1 MNTLKK
7 SLAVAAA
14 CGMLIAAPAP
24 ALAQEA
30 APSQGVNA
38 ATIDP
43 AKEGSLTIFKRA
55 NPTALG
61 KPTGLEEAT
70 PNGEALPG
78 AGFTLYKVTN
88 ADLTTNDGLVAAGK
102 LTPATAKTG
111 AAVGGEQVTDDKGAA
126 TWSNLP
132 VGVYL
137 AKETKTPTGYQA
149 APDFLVFVPM
159 TAANKEQ
166 GGTSWQYDVVAYP
179 KNYNQNE
186 PTKTVK
192 DSGTNVGQEVSFEIK
207 ATPRPMPADKRTLF
221 RIEDKLDPS
230 LTVTEDDITVTGLD
244 KLDKDDYTVTVSE
257 KTAESPRQTVTVEVK
272 GDEAQKIE
280 NGKEVTVTI
289 NATVSSKPAGGELKN
304 QANVFE
310 NNPVTGEE
318 EGGKPTNETKTY
330 YGGVTFKKVDGAGK
344 ALTGAKFE
352 VYGAEKDESCAAA
365 VQKEAAQQEVGGKKV
380 FEPAADDE
388 NKGTVTIDG
397 LHVNDIANFD
407 GTNSEANIFAKYCLL
422 ETQAPKGFELLSTP
436 VEFTLS
442 EEEKGTL
449 KPLKVGETEG
459 QIVNLKDTT
468 TRLPNTGGMGV
479 LIFVLAGLAV
489 IGGGVFAA
497 RRNAAE

>member
-1 MNTLKK
+1 MKTFKK

-14 CGMLIAAPAP
+14 CGMLVAAPAP
-24 ALAQEA
+24 AFAQETDTA
-30 APSQGVNA
+30 AGVNA

-43 AKEGSLTIFKRA
+43 ARTGSLTIYKRA
-55 NPTALG
+55 NPTELG
-61 KPTGLEEAT
+61 EPTGLEEKA
-70 PNGEALPG
+70 PNGEKLPG

-88 ADLTTNDGLVAAGK
+88 ADIKTNDGLVAAGK

-126 TWSNLP
+126 KWSNLP

-137 AKETKTPTGYQA
+137 ARETSPVDGYQP

-159 TAANKEQ
+159 TAANNANKGQ

-192 DSGTNVGQEVSFEIK
+192 DSGANVGEKVSFDIK

-221 RIEDKLDPS
+221 RIVDTLDPS
-230 LTVTEDDITVTGLD
+230 LTVKKDDVTVQGLD
-244 KLDKDDYTVTVSE
+244 GIDYKITVSE
-257 KTAESPRQTVTVEVK
+257 KTDENPSQTVTVEVA

-289 NATVSSKPAGGELKN
+289 NATVKSKPEGGQLVN

-310 NNPVTGEE
+310 NNPVTLKEE
-318 EGGKPTNETKTY
+318 EGKRTNGTKTY
-330 YGGVTFKKVDGAGK
+330 YGGVKFKKVDETGNG
-344 ALTGAKFE
+344 LDGAKFE
-352 VYGAEKDESCAAA
+352 VYGAEKDETCAAA
-365 VQKEAAQQEVGGKKV
+365 VKKDKAKQAVSGKTV

-397 LHVNDIANFD
+397 LHVND
-407 GTNSEANIFAKYCLL
+407 FADNAADPKNKYVKYCLL

-436 VEFTLS
+436 VEFVLTA
-442 EEEKGTL
+442 ENAGTL
-449 KPLKVGETEG
+449 QKLTVGGEEG
-459 QIVNLKDTT
+459 EIVNLEDTT

>member
-24 ALAQEA
+24 ALAQEGA
-30 APSQGVNA
+30 TPQGVNA

-43 AKEGSLTIFKRA
+43 AKKGSLTIFKRA
-55 NPTALG
+55 NPTSLG
-61 KPTGLEEAT
+61 EPTGLEDSSVS
-70 PNGEALPG
+70 GEPLAG

-88 ADLTTNDGLVAAGK
+88 ADITTNDGLVKAAK
-102 LTPATAKTG
+102 LTPATAEIG
-111 AAVGGEQVTDDKGAA
+111 DPVGGQKLTGDKGAA

-137 AKETKTPTGYQA
+137 ARETKPVDGYQE

-159 TAANKEQ
+159 TASNKEQ

-192 DSGTNVGQEVSFEIK
+192 DSGANVGQQVSFDIK
-207 ATPRPMPADKRTLF
+207 ATPRPMPADKRKLF
-221 RIEDKLDPS
+221 RIVDELDSS
-230 LTVTEDDITVTGLD
+230 LTVTEKDVTVTGLD
-244 KLDKDDYTVTVSE
+244 GVNYTKTVVG
-257 KTAESPRQTVTVEVK
+257 QTVTVEVS
-272 GDEAQKIE
+272 GEEAKKIQ

-289 NATVSSKPAGGELKN
+289 NATVSSKPEGGQLVN

-310 NNPVTGEE
+310 NNPVTGDEE
-318 EGGKPTNETKTY
+318 KGKPTNETKTL
-330 YGGVTFKKVDGAGK
+330 YGGVKFKKVDEAGNG
-344 ALTGAKFE
+344 LEGAKFE
-352 VYGAEKDESCAAA
+352 VYGAEKGEKCEAA
-365 VQKEAAQQEVGGKKV
+365 VQKDGAKQKVSGKTE
-380 FEPAADDE
+380 FEPATDDE

-397 LHVNDIANFD
+397 LHVND
-407 GTNSEANIFAKYCLL
+407 FADNAAEPKNKYVKYCLL

-436 VEFTLS
+436 VEFELTSDDAGSL
-442 EEEKGTL
+442 L
-449 KPLKVGETEG
+449 PLTVGGNEG
-459 QIVNLKDTT
+459 QIVNIKDTT
-468 TRLPNTGGMGV
+468 TRLPNTGGIGV

-497 RRNAAE
+497 RRNTAA

>member
-38 ATIDP
+38 ATIDT

-61 KPTGLEEAT
+61 EPTGLEEAT

-192 DSGTNVGQEVSFEIK
+192 DSGANVGQQVTFEIK

-221 RIEDKLDPS
+221 RIEDTLDPS
-230 LTVTEDDITVTGLD
+230 LTVTKDDVTVTGLD
-244 KLDKDDYTVTVSE
+244 GIDYNITVSE
-257 KTAESPRQTVTVEVK
+257 KTDENPSQKVTVEVK
-272 GDEAQKIE
+272 GDAAKKIQ
-280 NGKEVTVTI
+280 NRKEVTVTI
-289 NATVSSKPAGGELKN
+289 NAKVSSKPAGGELKN
-304 QANVFE
+304 KANVFE
-310 NNPVTGEE
+310 NNPVTFEE
-318 EGGKPTNETKTY
+318 EKGKPTNETKTF
-330 YGGVTFKKVDGAGK
+330 YGGITFKKVDGAGK

-397 LHVNDIANFD
+397 LHVNDFAD
-407 GTNSEANIFAKYCLL
+407 NIEGKQNKYVKYCLL
-422 ETQAPKGFELLSTP
+422 ETQAPEGFELLATP
-436 VEFTLS
+436 VEFELTA
-442 EEEKGTL
+442 EKAGTL

>member
-1 MNTLKK
+1 MKTFKK

-14 CGMLIAAPAP
+14 CGMLVAAPAP
-24 ALAQEA
+24 AFAQETDTA
-30 APSQGVNA
+30 AGVNA

-43 AKEGSLTIFKRA
+43 ARTGSLTIYKRA
-55 NPTALG
+55 NPTELG
-61 KPTGLEEAT
+61 EPTGLEEAA

-102 LTPATAKTG
+102 LTPVKDETG
-111 AAVGGEQVTDDKGAA
+111 VKAETGEAVGGEQTTGADGSA
-126 TWSNLP
+126 TWSDLP

-137 AKETKTPTGYQA
+137 ARETSPVAGYQA

-192 DSGTNVGQEVSFEIK
+192 DSGTNVGQQVSFEIK
-207 ATPRPMPADKRTLF
+207 STPRPMPADKRTLF
-221 RIEDKLDPS
+221 RIEDTLDPS
-230 LTVTEDDITVTGLD
+230 LTVTKDDVTVTGLEGV
-244 KLDKDDYTVTVSE
+244 DYTVTVE
-257 KTAESPRQTVTVEVK
+257 GQTVKVEVK

-289 NATVSSKPAGGELKN
+289 KATVASKPEGGQLVN

-318 EGGKPTNETKTY
+318 EEGKPTNETKTF
-330 YGGVTFKKVDGAGK
+330 YGGVTFKKVNGARKG
-344 ALTGAKFE
+344 LEGAKFE
-352 VYGAEKDESCAAA
+352 VYGAAEGEECKAA
-365 VQKEAAQQEVGGKKV
+365 VQNSGAKQTVGDKTE
-380 FEPAADDE
+380 FTSAAD
-388 NKGTVTIDG
+388 GTVTIDG
-397 LHVNDIANFD
+397 LHVNDF
-407 GTNSEANIFAKYCLL
+407 TNNAKNPNAFVKYCLL
-422 ETQAPKGFELLSTP
+422 ETHAPKGFELLATP
-436 VEFTLS
+436 VEFVLTA
-442 EEEKGTL
+442 EKAGTL
-449 KPLKVGETEG
+449 QKLTVGDNDGE
-459 QIVNLKDTT
+459 IVNLEDTT

-497 RRNAAE
+497 RRNTAA

>member
-1 MNTLKK
+1 M
-7 SLAVAAA
+7 
-14 CGMLIAAPAP
+14 
-24 ALAQEA
+24 
-30 APSQGVNA
+30 
-38 ATIDP
+38 TIY
-43 AKEGSLTIFKRA
+43 KRA
-55 NPTALG
+55 NPTSLG
-61 KPTGLEEAT
+61 EPTGLEEEA
-70 PNGEALPG
+70 PNGEKLPG

-88 ADLTTNDGLVAAGK
+88 ADLTSNAGLVAAAK
-102 LTPATAKTG
+102 LTPATAVTGEAVGEEQTTG
-111 AAVGGEQVTDDKGAA
+111 ADGSA

-137 AKETKTPTGYQA
+137 VKETAPVEGYQA

-186 PTKTVK
+186 PTKTVQ
-192 DSGTNVGQEVSFEIK
+192 DSGVNVGQQVSFDIK

-221 RIEDKLDPS
+221 RIVDTLDPS
-230 LTVTEDDITVTGLD
+230 LTVTKDDVTVTGLEGV
-244 KLDKDDYTVTVSE
+244 DYTVTVSE
-257 KTAESPRQTVTVEVK
+257 KTAENPGQTVTVEVK

-289 NATVSSKPAGGELKN
+289 KATVSTKPEGGELKN

-318 EGGKPTNETKTY
+318 EEGKPTNETKTY
-330 YGGVTFKKVDGAGK
+330 YGGVTFKKVDGEGNT
-344 ALTGAKFE
+344 LDGAKFE
-352 VYGAEKDESCAAA
+352 VYGAQEGETCEAA
-365 VQKEAAQQEVGGKKV
+365 VQNSDAQQTVGDNAE
-380 FEPAADDE
+380 FTSAAD
-388 NKGTVTIDG
+388 GTVTIDG

-442 EEEKGTL
+442 KEEKGTL
-449 KPLKVGETEG
+449 KPLTVGETEG

-497 RRNAAE
+497 RRNTAA

>member
-1 MNTLKK
+1 
-7 SLAVAAA
+7 
-14 CGMLIAAPAP
+14 MLIAAPAP
-24 ALAQEA
+24 ALAQEGA
-30 APSQGVNA
+30 TPQGVNA

-43 AKEGSLTIFKRA
+43 AKKGSLTIFKRA
-55 NPTALG
+55 NPTSLG
-61 KPTGLEEAT
+61 EPTGLEEAT

-88 ADLTTNDGLVAAGK
+88 ADITTNDGLVAAGK
-102 LTPATAKTG
+102 LTPKTAETG
-111 AAVGGEQVTDDKGAA
+111 AAVGGEQTTGDDGSA
-126 TWSNLP
+126 TWSDLP

-137 AKETKTPTGYQA
+137 VKETTTPAGYQA

-192 DSGTNVGQEVSFEIK
+192 DSGANVGQQVSFEIK
-207 ATPRPMPADKRTLF
+207 ATPRPMPADKRKLF
-221 RIEDKLDPS
+221 RIVDTLDSS
-230 LTVTEDDITVTGLD
+230 LTVT
-244 KLDKDDYTVTVSE
+244 KDDVTVE
-257 KTAESPRQTVTVEVK
+257 GLEGINYNVDVDGQTVTVEVS

-289 NATVSSKPAGGELKN
+289 NATVKSKPEGGQLVN

-318 EGGKPTNETKTY
+318 EKGKPTNETKTY
-330 YGGVTFKKVDGAGK
+330 YGGVTFKKVDGEGNT
-344 ALTGAKFE
+344 LEGAKFE
-352 VYGAEKDESCAAA
+352 VYGAAEGEECKAA
-365 VQKEAAQQEVGGKKV
+365 VQNSDAKQAVGGNTEFKSA
-380 FEPAADDE
+380 ED
-388 NKGTVTIDG
+388 GTVTIDG
-397 LHVNDIANFD
+397 LHVND
-407 GTNSEANIFAKYCLL
+407 FADNAADPKNEYVKYCLL
-422 ETQAPKGFELLSTP
+422 ETQAPKGFELLATP
-436 VEFTLS
+436 VEFELTA
-442 EEEKGTL
+442 EKAGTL
-449 KPLKVGETEG
+449 LPLTVGGKEG
-459 QIVNLKDTT
+459 EIVNLEDTT
-468 TRLPNTGGMGV
+468 TRLPNTGGIGV